1 MTATWEKKEGN
12 QGLLQVTVPAEEV
25 DKALDQAFKKVVKQI
40 NVPGFRKGK
49 VPRQIFEQRFGVEAL
64 YQDAVDILLP
74 KAYSEA
80 VVEADINP
88 VDQPE
93 IEVTQIE
100 KGKPF
105 TFDATVTVEPE
116 VQLGDYKGL
125 EITKQAT
132 ELTDEEL
139 EQTIEQRLEAM
150 ADMVIKEDG
159 QVEEGDTVNLD
170 FDGYVDGEQFEG
182 GQADGYDLEIG
193 SGMFIPGFE
202 EQLVGLKVGEE
213 KEVEVTF
220 PEEYHAEELAGKPA
234 TFKTKINEIKTKEVP
249 ELDDEL
255 ANELDSEADNVEQ
268 YKENLRKQLTEQK
281 QTDAENLQKEEAI
294 TLATDNATVDIPEAM
309 IKTEEDRMVQ
319 EFAQRLQ
326 QQGLNLETY
335 FQISGQSEEDLRGK
349 MKDDAEQRVKTNL
362 TLAAI
367 AEAENIE
374 VSEEDVDKEL
384 QNMSE
389 QFNISVEDIKNTLGN
404 TDIVKNDVR
413 VKKVIDLLVDEA
425 KLVEAKNED
434 NEASEEA

>member
-12 QGLLQVTVPAEEV
+12 EGLLQVTVPAEEV

-40 NVPGFRKGK
+40 NVPGFRTGK
-49 VPRQIFEQRFGVEAL
+49 VPRPIFEQRFGVEAL

-74 KAYSEA
+74 KAYSNAVEEA
-80 VVEADINP
+80 GINP

-100 KGKPF
+100 KGKEF
-105 TFDATVTVEPE
+105 KFDATVTVEPE
-116 VQLGDYKGL
+116 VELGDYKGL
-125 EITKQAT
+125 EIEKQDT
-132 ELTDEEL
+132 ELTDEEV
-139 EQTIEQRLEAM
+139 ETTINQRLEAM

-159 QVEEGDTVNLD
+159 KVEEGDTVNLD

-213 KEVEVTF
+213 KDVEVTF

-255 ANELDSEADNVEQ
+255 ANELDSEANTVDE
-268 YKENLRKQLTEQK
+268 YKENLRKQLAESKATE
-281 QTDAENLQKEEAI
+281 AENVQKEEAI
-294 TLATDNATVDIPEAM
+294 TKATDNAKVDIPDAM
-309 IKTEEDRMVQ
+309 IKTEEDRMLQ

-335 FQISGQSEEDLRGK
+335 FQISGQSEEDLRGQ
-349 MKDDAEQRVKTNL
+349 MKEDAEQRVKTNL

-367 AEAENIE
+367 ADAENIE
-374 VSEEDVDKEL
+374 ASDEDVEKEL
-384 QNMSE
+384 ETMSS
-389 QFNISVEDIKNTLGN
+389 QFGISVDDIKATLGN

-413 VKKVIDLLVDEA
+413 VKKVIDLLVNEA
-425 KLVEAKNED
+425 KFVEATQKED
-434 NEASEEA
+434 DEK

>member
-12 QGLLQVTVPAEEV
+12 EGLLQVTVPAEEV

-49 VPRQIFEQRFGVEAL
+49 VPRPIFEQRFGVEAL

-74 KAYSEA
+74 KAYSNAVEEA
-80 VVEADINP
+80 GINP

-100 KGKPF
+100 KGKEF
-105 TFDATVTVEPE
+105 KFDATVTVEPE
-116 VQLGDYKGL
+116 VELGDYKGL
-125 EITKQAT
+125 EIEKQNT
-132 ELTDEEL
+132 ELTDEEV
-139 EQTIEQRLEAM
+139 EETIQQRLEAM
-150 ADMVIKEDG
+150 ADMVVKEDG
-159 QVEEGDTVNLD
+159 KVEEGDTVNLD

-202 EQLVGLKVGEE
+202 EQLVGLAVGEE
-213 KEVEVTF
+213 KDVEVTF

-234 TFKTKINEIKTKEVP
+234 TFKTKINEIKSKEVP

-255 ANELDSEADNVEQ
+255 ANELDSEANTVDE
-268 YKENLRKQLTEQK
+268 YKENLRKQL
-281 QTDAENLQKEEAI
+281 AENKATEAENTQKEEAI
-294 TLATDNATVDIPEAM
+294 TKATDNAKVDIPNAM

-335 FQISGQSEEDLRGK
+335 FQISGQSEEDLRGQ
-349 MKDDAEQRVKTNL
+349 MKEDAEQRVKTNL

-367 AEAENIE
+367 ADAENIE
-374 VSEEDVDKEL
+374 ATDEDVEKEL
-384 QNMSE
+384 ETMSA
-389 QFNISVEDIKNTLGN
+389 QFGISVDDIKSTLGN

-413 VKKVIDLLVDEA
+413 VKKVIDLLVKEA
-425 KLVEAKNED
+425 KLVEATK
-434 NEASEEA
+434 SEESDK

>member
-12 QGLLQVTVPAEEV
+12 EGLLQVTVPAEEV

-49 VPRQIFEQRFGVEAL
+49 VPRPIFEQRFGVEAL

-74 KAYSEA
+74 KAYSNAVEEA
-80 VVEADINP
+80 GINP

-100 KGKPF
+100 KGKEF
-105 TFDATVTVEPE
+105 KFDATVTVEPE
-116 VQLGDYKGL
+116 VELGDYKGL
-125 EITKQAT
+125 EIEKQDT
-132 ELTDEEL
+132 ELTDEEV
-139 EQTIEQRLEAM
+139 ETTINQRLEAM

-159 QVEEGDTVNLD
+159 KVEEGDTVNLD

-213 KEVEVTF
+213 KDVEVTF

-255 ANELDSEADNVEQ
+255 ANELDSEANTVDE
-268 YKENLRKQLTEQK
+268 YKENLRKQLAESKATE
-281 QTDAENLQKEEAI
+281 AENVQKEEAI
-294 TLATDNATVDIPEAM
+294 TKATDNAKVDIPDAM
-309 IKTEEDRMVQ
+309 IKTEEDRMLQ

-335 FQISGQSEEDLRGK
+335 FQISGQSEEDLRGQ
-349 MKDDAEQRVKTNL
+349 MKEDAEQRVKTNL

-367 AEAENIE
+367 ADAENIE
-374 VSEEDVDKEL
+374 ASDEDVEKEL
-384 QNMSE
+384 ETMSS
-389 QFNISVEDIKNTLGN
+389 QFGISVDDIKATLGN

-413 VKKVIDLLVDEA
+413 VKKVIDLLVNEA
-425 KLVEAKNED
+425 KIVEATQKED
-434 NEASEEA
+434 DEK